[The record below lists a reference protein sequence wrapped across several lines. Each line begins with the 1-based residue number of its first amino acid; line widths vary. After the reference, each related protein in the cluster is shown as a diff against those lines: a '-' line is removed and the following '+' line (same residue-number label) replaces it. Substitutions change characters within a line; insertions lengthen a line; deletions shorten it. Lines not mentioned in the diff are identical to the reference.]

1 MLLLLPLALADVVN
15 PEPEN
20 CPSGSFGTSSH
31 SGEWCAPSTCSSD
44 GECEGA
50 CEAVGLCIESSE
62 QSCGGMQ
69 SDSGEPCTFV
79 KEEVH
84 GKCSV
89 GADCDDGIPC
99 VVEDRCAD
107 GFLSVCGCSS
117 TSTAPWLAS
126 LAGLM
131 MLLFARMR

>member
-50 CEAVGLCIESSE
+50 C
-62 QSCGGMQ
+62 
-69 SDSGEPCTFV
+69 
-79 KEEVH
+79 
-84 GKCSV
+84 
-89 GADCDDGIPC
+89 
-99 VVEDRCAD
+99 
-107 GFLSVCGCSS
+107 
-117 TSTAPWLAS
+117 
-126 LAGLM
+126 
-131 MLLFARMR
+131 